1 MDTFRIVVISDTHKD
16 FLSLRKIAERHIQN
30 ADLFIHLGDL
40 EEDVKKLKALYPNLP
55 VRQVRG
61 NCDFGSKLKT
71 VDTVEVGG
79 VKIFFCH
86 GHTMMVGSGTGLLEE
101 AAREAGCKIALFG
114 HTHVSCCRYQEGLYV
129 MNPVPPPSP
138 GTAAGA
144 TASSTSPRR
153 GPSPMWSS
161 WTRERR
167 GEDEKPIYLRLPG
180 LRRAALP
187 EWGKLCLPQRAQF

>member
-16 FLSLRKIAERHIQN
+16 FLSLRKIAERHMQN

-86 GHTMMVGSGTGLLEE
+86 GHTMMVGSGTGLLEQAARPPIRQTME
-101 AAREAGCKIALFG
+101 AANKKLAQERQERPAPALEHDG
-114 HTHVSCCRYQEGLYV
+114 R
-129 MNPVPPPSP
+129 
-138 GTAAGA
+138 
-144 TASSTSPRR
+144 
-153 GPSPMWSS
+153 
-161 WTRERR
+161 
-167 GEDEKPIYLRLPG
+167 
-180 LRRAALP
+180 
-187 EWGKLCLPQRAQF
+187 

>member
-16 FLSLRKIAERHIQN
+16 FLSLRKIAERHMQN

-79 VKIFFCH
+79 AEDLLLPRAH
-86 GHTMMVGSGTGLLEE
+86 DDGRGGDRPAGTG
-101 AAREAGCKIALFG
+101 RPGG
-114 HTHVSCCRYQEGLYV
+114 GL
-129 MNPVPPPSP
+129 
-138 GTAAGA
+138 
-144 TASSTSPRR
+144 
-153 GPSPMWSS
+153 
-161 WTRERR
+161 
-167 GEDEKPIYLRLPG
+167 
-180 LRRAALP
+180 
-187 EWGKLCLPQRAQF
+187 

>member
-1 MDTFRIVVISDTHKD
+1 MDTFRIVVVSDTHKD
-16 FLSLRKIAERHIQN
+16 FLSLRKIAERNMQN

-86 GHTMMVGSGTGLLEE
+86 GHTMMVGSGTGCWNRPPGKR
-101 AAREAGCKIALFG
+101 AAR
-114 HTHVSCCRYQEGLYV
+114 
-129 MNPVPPPSP
+129 SP
-138 GTAAGA
+138 CSAIP
-144 TASSTSPRR
+144 TSPAAA
-153 GPSPMWSS
+153 
-161 WTRERR
+161 TRK
-167 GEDEKPIYLRLPG
+167 GSM
-180 LRRAALP
+180 
-187 EWGKLCLPQRAQF
+187 

>member
-16 FLSLRKIAERHIQN
+16 FLSLRKIAERHMQN
-30 ADLFIHLGDL
+30 ANLFIHLGNL

-86 GHTMMVGSGTGLLEE
+86 GHTMMVGAGTGLLEQ

-129 MNPVPPPSP
+129 MNPGSPAQPRDGRKSYGIIDITPS
-138 GTAAGA
+138 GT
-144 TASSTSPRR
+144 
-153 GPSPMWSS
+153 
-161 WTRERR
+161 
-167 GEDEKPIYLRLPG
+167 LPYVV
-180 LRRAALP
+180 
-187 EWGKLCLPQRAQF
+187 KLDP

>member
-86 GHTMMVGSGTGLLEE
+86 GHTMMVGAGTGLLEQAARPPIRQTME
-101 AAREAGCKIALFG
+101 AANKKLAQERQGQERPAPALEHDG
-114 HTHVSCCRYQEGLYV
+114 R
-129 MNPVPPPSP
+129 
-138 GTAAGA
+138 
-144 TASSTSPRR
+144 
-153 GPSPMWSS
+153 
-161 WTRERR
+161 
-167 GEDEKPIYLRLPG
+167 
-180 LRRAALP
+180 
-187 EWGKLCLPQRAQF
+187 